1 MHVTRK
7 CSPHLALVTADFTE
21 VVGVFVSGVSGP
33 RYFAEL
39 CLIATNLRWPVIV
52 LKRDCSREEMARQ
65 DVVAED
71 SSNPS

>member
-1 MHVTRK
+1 MHVTQK
-7 CSPHLALVTADFTE
+7 GSPHRALVTADFIE
-21 VVGVFVSGVSGP
+21 VVGVFISGVSGP

-39 CLIATNLRWPVIV
+39 CLIATDLRWPVIV
-52 LKRDCSREEMARQ
+52 LKRDCSREEMARP